1 MDKTCIEIRE
11 LMALSSD
18 ATPNERIAIE
28 AHVPVCSECAVEHAR
43 LQAMLGNLALLREG
57 TMPPGASER
66 IWRGVQS
73 AVPGS
78 RRPRILGWTARAA
91 AVLVIGLAVGYS
103 ASSVAGLKSAPAS
116 KVDDVAHDDP
126 PYTLGSGKATAAFGS
141 SEDQPPPRAQA
152 WFLHHLPSVSG
163 ILDASVVRF

>member
-11 LMALSSD
+11 LMAMASD

-28 AHVPVCSECAVEHAR
+28 AHVPVCSECAGEQAR
-43 LQAMLGNLALLREG
+43 LQAMIGNLALLREG

-91 AVLVIGLAVGYS
+91 AVLVIGLVTGQEIVLGLGAPEMVLLVLTLAVSTLTFAS
-103 ASSVAGLKSAPAS
+103 ARTNVL
-116 KVDDVAHDDP
+116 
-126 PYTLGSGKATAAFGS
+126 LGAVHLLL
-141 SEDQPPPRAQA
+141 
-152 WFLHHLPSVSG
+152 FLTYLMMVF
-163 ILDASVVRF
+163 DR

>member
-103 ASSVAGLKSAPAS
+103 ASSVAGLKSAIRPTRSAPGRRPRRS
-116 KVDDVAHDDP
+116 EARKISRRP
-126 PYTLGSGKATAAFGS
+126 GRRPGSCTTFR
-141 SEDQPPPRAQA
+141 P
-152 WFLHHLPSVSG
+152 
-163 ILDASVVRF
+163 